1 MDDQFIRQLRNTG
14 RQDKERSELLITGL
28 KEELRQRKQENPLQR
43 WLRSRS
49 GGRIQSTPSSN
60 DPYSAAFSILNK
72 SIIK

>member
-43 WLRSRS
+43 WLRNRK
-49 GGRIQSTPSSN
+49 RRKNTEHTFKQ
-60 DPYSAAFSILNK
+60 
-72 SIIK
+72 

>member
-43 WLRSRS
+43 WLRSRKQ
-49 GGRIQSTPSSN
+49 RKNAEHTFKQ
-60 DPYSAAFSILNK
+60 
-72 SIIK
+72 